1 MVETGEIDL
10 VIMDLA
16 MPVQEG
22 IETIRTLR
30 RLRPQLKIL
39 AMSGVFAGPLM
50 DVAEILGAQA
60 SLTKPIQPDEL
71 LKAVARVLAG

>member
-1 MVETGEIDL
+1 
-10 VIMDLA
+10 MDLA
-16 MPVQEG
+16 MPVQGG

-30 RLRPQLKIL
+30 RLRPQLKVL
-39 AMSGVFAGPLM
+39 AMSGAFAGPLL
-50 DVAEILGAQA
+50 DAAERLGAQG